1 MSRTGPRAALD
12 RCRAK
17 AKLSR
22 RFHRRL
28 ESGDFLFARD
38 VDQRSLAERLAIN
51 SVVQG
56 SAADLIK
63 IAMINLHARLPEIDP
78 GAQLVLQVHD
88 ELVVEAPSE
97 HADATRDLLVHCME
111 NALELSV
118 PIVVDVSVSESWYDA
133 K

>member
-1 MSRTGPRAALD
+1 
-12 RCRAK
+12 
-17 AKLSR
+17 
-22 RFHRRL
+22 
-28 ESGDFLFARD
+28 
-38 VDQRSLAERLAIN
+38 
-51 SVVQG
+51 VQG